1 MGNKIGNKIQQ
12 CFRLLYQKRAGVYF
26 LFTFF
31 TLLPWKLSIISA
43 NSCFHLLLFSLGVF
57 LCAELI
63 VFIFKEKN
71 VSSERNESNVGKKAL
86 KAMKAVQT
94 SEQRKQ

>member
-1 MGNKIGNKIQQ
+1 MSNKIGNKIQQ

-31 TLLPWKLSIISA
+31 TLLPWKLSIMSA
-43 NSCFHLLLFSLGVF
+43 TSCLLLLLFSLGVF

-63 VFIFKEKN
+63 VFIVK
-71 VSSERNESNVGKKAL
+71 GKS
-86 KAMKAVQT
+86 VN
-94 SEQRKQ
+94 SGS

>member
-31 TLLPWKLSIISA
+31 ALLPWKLSIISA
-43 NSCFHLLLFSLGVF
+43 TSCLFLLLFSLGVF

-63 VFIFKEKN
+63 VFIVKGKSA
-71 VSSERNESNVGKKAL
+71 SSERNVGNVGKKVM
-86 KAMKAVQT
+86 KAM
-94 SEQRKQ
+94 